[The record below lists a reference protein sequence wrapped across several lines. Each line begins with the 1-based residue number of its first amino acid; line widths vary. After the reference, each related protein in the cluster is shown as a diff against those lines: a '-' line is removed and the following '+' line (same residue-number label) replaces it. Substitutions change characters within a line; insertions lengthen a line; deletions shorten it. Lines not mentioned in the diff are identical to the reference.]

1 MGIFLYKLEL
11 NNIVGIQ
18 MLSDIDLISEEI
30 NKIFDD
36 LNITRR
42 IYLGSKIYFLI
53 KNDPLDIFLRM
64 IDLNTIIKIINDKYE
79 KDINKFLTSYVEIK
93 IKVIYLINNDYVIN
107 QMSDKALKILDKA
120 MEMNEYGMFL
130 NRLAYR
136 KVIKNPKNSRLWFRE
151 IDEFYNCDIVF
162 EKICWK
168 ILYNLI

>member
-1 MGIFLYKLEL
+1 MYNFDLALKRINKNILKKRNYKLEL

-18 MLSDIDLISEEI
+18 MFSDIELLSEEI

-36 LNITRR
+36 LNIIRR

-79 KDINKFLTSYVEIK
+79 KDIK
-93 IKVIYLINNDYVIN
+93 IKVVYLINNDYVIN
-107 QMSDKALKILDKA
+107 QMSDKALKALDKA

-130 NRLAYR
+130 NKLAYR

-162 EKICWK
+162 EKIC
-168 ILYNLI
+168 